1 MTATAST
8 RTYAIDLAHSSVH
21 FSVRHLMI
29 SKVRGTF
36 DKLSGTIELPA
47 DSNIPRSITVT
58 VDATSVNTREPQRDG
73 HLRSADFL
81 DVEHYPSLTFVST
94 SVTPKGSD
102 AFVVTGQLEI
112 HGTKREVTLNAS
124 LSGAGKDPW
133 GNDRVGYEGTTKIN
147 RKDFGLTW
155 NQALE
160 AGGVAIGEDIDIT
173 IDVAA
178 IPAPPATAA

>member
-1 MTATAST
+1 MTATAT
-8 RTYAIDLAHSSVH
+8 RTYAIDPAHSSVH

-36 DKLSGTIELPA
+36 DKLSGTIALPA
-47 DSNIPRSITVT
+47 AGNIPISITVT
-58 VDATSVNTREPQRDG
+58 VDSTSVNTREPQRDA

-81 DVEHYPSLTFVST
+81 DVENHPALSFVST
-94 SVTPKGSD
+94 SVTPKGGD
-102 AFVVTGQLEI
+102 DFVVTGQLEI

-124 LSGAGKDPW
+124 VSGAGKDPW
-133 GNDRVGYEGTTKIN
+133 GNDRVAYEGSTKIS

-160 AGGVAIGEDIDIT
+160 TGGVAVGDDVEIT
-173 IDVAA
+173 IDAEA
-178 IPAPPATAA
+178 IPAPAA

>member
-1 MTATAST
+1 
-8 RTYAIDLAHSSVH
+8 
-21 FSVRHLMI
+21 MI

-81 DVEHYPSLTFVST
+81 DVEHHASLTFDST

-133 GNDRVGYEGTTKIN
+133 GNDRVAYEGTTKIN

-160 AGGVAIGEDIDIT
+160 AGGVAVGEDIDIT
-173 IDVAA
+173 IDVEA
-178 IPAPPATAA
+178 IPAPPTTAA